1 MTNTHS
7 TQGND
12 MIHDDFDT
20 QIQAEET
27 REYSDY
33 VAADELAAIEAEG
46 DDDDDHYFYD
56 EDLYGSHRFESD
68 AFADDECQYDLDR
81 DLDFYSS

>member
-1 MTNTHS
+1 
-7 TQGND
+7 

-33 VAADELAAIEAEG
+33 VAAEELAAIEAEDN
-46 DDDDDHYFYD
+46 DDYYSYD
-56 EDLYGSHRFESD
+56 EDLYGSNRFESD
-68 AFADDECQYDLDR
+68 AYADDECQYDLER
-81 DLDFYSS
+81 DEDFYSS

>member
-12 MIHDDFDT
+12 MLHDDFDT

-27 REYSDY
+27 REYS
-33 VAADELAAIEAEG
+33 AIEAE
-46 DDDDDHYFYD
+46 DDDDHYFYD
-56 EDLYGSHRFESD
+56 GDLYGSNRFESD
-68 AFADDECQYDLDR
+68 AYADDECQYDLDR
-81 DLDFYSS
+81 DKDFYSS

>member
-1 MTNTHS
+1 
-7 TQGND
+7 

-20 QIQAEET
+20 QIQPEET

-33 VAADELAAIEAEG
+33 VAADELTAIEAE
-46 DDDDDHYFYD
+46 DDEDERFELYD

-81 DLDFYSS
+81 DFDYYSS

>member
-1 MTNTHS
+1 ML
-7 TQGND
+7 
-12 MIHDDFDT
+12 HDDFDT

-33 VAADELAAIEAEG
+33 VAADELTAIEAEG
-46 DDDDDHYFYD
+46 DDDDDHYFHD
-56 EDLYGSHRFESD
+56 DDLYGSNRFESD
-68 AFADDECQYDLDR
+68 AYADDECQYDLDR

>member
-1 MTNTHS
+1 
-7 TQGND
+7 

-33 VAADELAAIEAEG
+33 VAADELTAIEAEG
-46 DDDDDHYFYD
+46 DDDDDHYFHD
-56 EDLYGSHRFESD
+56 DDLYGSNRFESD
-68 AFADDECQYDLDR
+68 AYADDECQYDLDR

>member
-12 MIHDDFDT
+12 MLHADFDT

-33 VAADELAAIEAEG
+33 VAAEELTAIEAE
-46 DDDDDHYFYD
+46 DDDDHYFYD
-56 EDLYGSHRFESD
+56 GDLYGSNRFESD
-68 AFADDECQYDLDR
+68 AYADDECQYDLDR
-81 DLDFYSS
+81 DLAFYSS